1 MHLNPLLYLAL
12 LALPLTSS
20 WARDGKEDIY
30 INQVLEACDAKFE
43 KSCNFVYTF
52 AHNKGNASQPA
63 VYLMSPAKGEI
74 NFYNTAD
81 CHPALGSTYTIG
93 HYIGDSGKQAI
104 VLIEEEEG
112 SNWDSIKYSAQWDQ
126 RYVIAVMKGG
136 SIGSNHPWNGC
147 KVGTPTSFD
156 GGP

>member
-1 MHLNPLLYLAL
+1 MKLTPLLYLSL
-12 LALPLTSS
+12 LALPLTSL

-30 INQVLEACDAKFE
+30 INQVLETCDAKYDM
-43 KSCNFVYTF
+43 SCNFVYTF

-63 VYLMSPAKGEI
+63 VYLMSPAKGKMT
-74 NFYNTAD
+74 FYKTAG
-81 CHPALGSTYTIG
+81 CNPAPGSAYTIG
-93 HYIGDSGKQAI
+93 HYVGASGKQAI

-112 SNWDSIKYSAQWDQ
+112 SNRDAIKYSGRWDQ

-136 SIGSNHPWNGC
+136 SIGSDHPWKGC